1 MIILKEHNVKPY
13 AQLCEMLAIHQKCAY
28 IAATGTG
35 KSYVVGKYIEDHDLV
50 DKTLVLV
57 PNMAIKD
64 GWLKLIP
71 GLEILTYQA
80 LCRSRYDVSGK
91 ELIVCDEMHHLGG
104 DDWGRVYQE
113 VIQGFRGKLIGITAT
128 PIRFLD
134 KSRNMVDEFFDGNS
148 IEGLDLPGAI
158 SAGILPSFEYI
169 TALYNLPS
177 RIPKKDKINETTEK
191 LFSRLDFMKSEYSF
205 QNILRKHLDAGNH
218 KVAVFVNKISGIDE
232 VFQLCRKVY
241 PNASHF
247 VIHSAKKET
256 VNKKILDS
264 FKASEGMAF
273 IYTVDMFNEGVHI
286 EGIDTVIMF
295 RKTESPNIYLQ
306 QLGRALSTDMA
317 GHKVKI
323 FDFVANH
330 KNLKAVRGGS
340 GTVITWIRTGI
351 TNPEKQ
357 IVVRDYAMEELEVLD
372 RLKKVMCGFWTADEE
387 RILREYYDEGNGLET
402 VMKMLPHR
410 KKKSIIN
417 RASDLRLSKHR
428 DLRERGVYDAVRE
441 LYGTEDGL
449 EKFKERF
456 PDVKP
461 SNYSTIARALGIAVK
476 KEIPKW
482 TDEEIEKL
490 KEMSEQGVS
499 VKEQSDI
506 LGKDYMCVVD
516 KRRHI
521 GISNKNHR
529 WTKEEDEILR
539 NNQNLTAGE
548 IQSRYLPYI
557 GTTTICKRRK
567 RLGVAYSTI
576 WTDEKKERFRKIY
589 REQGAE
595 GIRKSKEF
603 SGMSDEWIR
612 KKAVLL
618 GVRGRTIYRFTED
631 EDAVICNYMHDHDSS
646 AETFKQLEELLPN
659 HPEKSIA
666 TRWRTV
672 LRKKE
677 AEANGTDTE
686 NTGTAVPTDTKAEA

>member
-1 MIILKEHNVKPY
+1 MITLKEHNVKPY

-50 DKTLVLV
+50 NKTLVLV

-71 GLEILTYQA
+71 ELEILTYQA

-113 VIQGFRGKLIGITAT
+113 VIQGFCGKLIGITAT

-134 KSRNMVDEFFDGNS
+134 KSRNMVEEFFDGNS

-177 RIPKKDKINETTEK
+177 RIPQKDKVNETTEK

-205 QNILRKHLDAGNH
+205 QNILRKHLDAGKH

-264 FKASEGMAF
+264 FKAAEGMAF

-372 RLKKVMCGFWTADEE
+372 RLKKVMCGFWTAEE
-387 RILREYYDEGNGLET
+387 EQILREYYDHGNGIDI
-402 VMKMLPHR
+402 VMEKLPHR

-417 RASDLRLSKHR
+417 HASDLGLGKHR
-428 DLRERGVYDAVRE
+428 NLRELGVYDAVRE
-441 LYGTEDGL
+441 LYGTEGGL

-456 PDVKP
+456 PDVNP
-461 SNYSTIARALGIAVK
+461 CNYSTIAQTLGIAEK
-476 KEIPKW
+476 RDFQEW
-482 TDEEIEKL
+482 TEDDIARLE
-490 KEMSEQGVS
+490 EMSAQGISVAEQAR
-499 VKEQSDI
+499 I
-506 LGKDYMCVVD
+506 LGREYMSVID
-516 KRRHI
+516 KRRHL
-521 GISNKNHR
+521 GLSKKTHK
-529 WTKEEDEILR
+529 WTKDEDAILME
-539 NNQNLTAGE
+539 NQNLTTSE
-548 IQSRYLPYI
+548 IQEKFLPDI
-557 GTTTICKRRK
+557 RPNTILSRRK
-567 RLGVAYSTI
+567 KLGVSYSAI
-576 WTDEKKERFRKIY
+576 WSDEKKALFCKIY
-589 REQGAE
+589 KEAGEE
-595 GIRKSKEF
+595 GIRKREEF
-603 SGMSDEWIR
+603 SGLKKEAIR
-612 KKAVLL
+612 KRAIEL
-618 GVRGRTIYRFTED
+618 GVRGRTIYRFTD
-631 EDAVICNYMHDHDSS
+631 AEDAVICEYMKNHDGC
-646 AETFKQLEELLPN
+646 AKTFRQLALQMPC
-659 HPEKSIA
+659 HSEKSIA
-666 TRWRTV
+666 SRWKRIQ
-672 LRKKE
+672 RKE
-677 AEANGTDTE
+677 AEANGTDTKT
-686 NTGTAVPTDTKAEA
+686 TGAADPTDTKAEA